1 VSAAGSSLREAGS
14 SLRSVFRNPALRR
27 LELAFAASVMGDW
40 AFGVAVAVFA
50 YRSGGTAA
58 VGVYGVARFG
68 AIAVAAPIG
77 AAIAD
82 RFPRRRVMIGADLV
96 RSGLVAGATA
106 VAVVDGPALAVY
118 ALGIAASAASTAFRP
133 AQAAILPSLA
143 NDPSELTAA
152 NAASSTIE
160 SVGFFAGPA
169 IAGFLLAVADVAS
182 VFALNAATFLLSA
195 ILLTGV
201 RAAAGAETATVATDD
216 VEPAAPTDG
225 LLREVTEG
233 YRTIGRDR
241 HLRHLVVLYI
251 AQCVV
256 AGSSVV
262 FLVAIAFELLH
273 RGEAAVGW
281 LEALTGIGGVIG
293 GVLALVLAQRH
304 RLALDFGIG
313 VLLWSAPLLL
323 VAAWPSIAAAAA
335 AMVLIGVGNS
345 LVDVNALT
353 ILQRL
358 VPEAVMGRVYG
369 ALESAVIGG
378 MAFGSLAMP
387 FLIHTFGAR
396 TGIAL
401 LGSAVTVVGVLGL
414 AGLAR
419 IDRVA
424 LAPRHVELL
433 RQVELFAPLSEA
445 VLEQLARRA
454 VPVAVATG
462 ATVIRAGD
470 VGDRFYVVVVGEVEI
485 LGRRFGPG
493 EGFGE
498 IALLRDVPRTATV
511 TAATDVELVAIE
523 RDDFIPA
530 VTGHGEAF
538 AVAERLMSRWQ

>member
-1 VSAAGSSLREAGS
+1 
-14 SLRSVFRNPALRR
+14 
-27 LELAFAASVMGDW
+27 
-40 AFGVAVAVFA
+40 
-50 YRSGGTAA
+50 
-58 VGVYGVARFG
+58 
-68 AIAVAAPIG
+68 
-77 AAIAD
+77 
-82 RFPRRRVMIGADLV
+82 
-96 RSGLVAGATA
+96 
-106 VAVVDGPALAVY
+106 
-118 ALGIAASAASTAFRP
+118 
-133 AQAAILPSLA
+133 
-143 NDPSELTAA
+143 
-152 NAASSTIE
+152 
-160 SVGFFAGPA
+160 
-169 IAGFLLAVADVAS
+169 
-182 VFALNAATFLLSA
+182 
-195 ILLTGV
+195 
-201 RAAAGAETATVATDD
+201 
-216 VEPAAPTDG
+216 
-225 LLREVTEG
+225 
-233 YRTIGRDR
+233 
-241 HLRHLVVLYI
+241 
-251 AQCVV
+251 
-256 AGSSVV
+256 
-262 FLVAIAFELLH
+262 
-273 RGEAAVGW
+273 
-281 LEALTGIGGVIG
+281 
-293 GVLALVLAQRH
+293 
-304 RLALDFGIG
+304 
-313 VLLWSAPLLL
+313 LWSAPLLL
-323 VAAWPSIAAAAA
+323 VAAWPSIAGAAA

-378 MAFGSLAMP
+378 MAVGSLAMP

-401 LGSAVTVVGVLGL
+401 LGGAVTVVGVLGL
-414 AGLAR
+414 AGLSR

-433 RQVELFAPLSEA
+433 RRVELFAPLSEA

-454 VPVAVATG
+454 VPVAVAAG